1 MFVTDLRN
9 KFIPSSSTEANEKV
23 GRKMKK
29 TASRKIFSWV
39 MEIFL
44 VIVQNFTLGEQI
56 LQLTISS
63 GLGNLGCSLIFPIL
77 IYRIFIIK
85 TLTEKTNFYELRS
98 GRNW

>member
-9 KFIPSSSTEANEKV
+9 KSTPSSSTEANEKV

-29 TASRKIFSWV
+29 IASRKKIGWV

-44 VIVQNFTLGEQI
+44 VIGQNFTLGEQI

-63 GLGNLGCSLIFPIL
+63 GLGNLGCSLISL
-77 IYRIFIIK
+77 SY
-85 TLTEKTNFYELRS
+85 L
-98 GRNW
+98 

>member
-1 MFVTDLRN
+1 MTDLRN
-9 KFIPSSSTEANEKV
+9 KFTPSSSTEANEKV
-23 GRKMKK
+23 GRKTKR
-29 TASRKIFSWV
+29 TASRKTIGLV

-44 VIVQNFTLGEQI
+44 VIGQNFTLGEQI

-77 IYRIFIIK
+77 IDRIFIIK

>member
-29 TASRKIFSWV
+29 KASRKKFSWI

-77 IYRIFIIK
+77 INRIFIIK